1 MLIMLIMLFVFIDV
15 SVTPSS
21 KKLCKKHHRLLW
33 YNTTM
38 TASKVPILP
47 YMDSHGVGLDVLSA
61 NIQVVINSSGIT
73 EEVAHVPVATLKWA
87 SMGGCFASIWK
98 GFWGMFYG

>member
-1 MLIMLIMLFVFIDV
+1 MCIETSMVVHRVVCD
-15 SVTPSS
+15 SSS
-21 KKLCKKHHRLLW
+21 KNLGKKHHSLLL

-47 YMDSHGVGLDVLSA
+47 YMDSHGVGLDVLAA
-61 NIQVVINSSGIT
+61 NIQVVINGSGIT

-87 SMGGCFASIWK
+87 SMGGCFASIWR